1 MLLVGFFFL
10 CCSAFYI
17 CSSVGSLRSV
27 ISVSGGLALFAECFR
42 AGTGVIK
49 NILFTANLIVS
60 GGLAGY
66 YTFHGVVWM
75 AAMFLEAGVLVVIFF
90 YL

>member
-1 MLLVGFFFL
+1 M
-10 CCSAFYI
+10 
-17 CSSVGSLRSV
+17 
-27 ISVSGGLALFAECFR
+27 FAECFG

-60 GGLAGY
+60 AGLAAY
-66 YTFHGVVWM
+66 YTFQGVIWI
-75 AAMFLEAGVLVVIFF
+75 AAMFLEAGVLVLVFF